1 MRLPVK
7 NEGGQ
12 HLDQKLYDYI
22 GNSYKRKNLYL
33 QEVADLENE
42 IARTKDRKTKA
53 ALKAQLAALLKGK
66 DLHEYVK
73 SLREYEEKEKAF
85 LEQLK
90 QDCEAYKASFTS
102 DNKKVNTLKMRY
114 FKATKEEEFYKPY
127 VDLCYDAEV
136 KYKSAFVIF
145 EQMKEVID
153 HLESNLKDLAE
164 AKISAKTKDPQKESA
179 GKKAYKVKKAE
190 VDKQYKI
197 NLKKLKDKKKEGL
210 ISNKALEN
218 EKRQL
223 IAKKK
228 KDTSILAN
236 SLIPSKY
243 YKEVVEN
250 KTYETTK
257 AVKQKLAVIDDN
269 ESNVLRT
276 VPSEVESNLAG
287 RALATCWL
295 PGLGQYLNGQTTK
308 MWLFLMGSF
317 FIYCIA
323 IPYAFGFGNYQAEGL
338 KSLITLANG
347 TSKLNKSMIFMV
359 EGIIALFMI
368 LLGIGIFII
377 SYIDV
382 KHVAK
387 NIVKGIRPKN
397 WFETKRGIFEEGF
410 PYLVSLPAFI
420 VILFIVIVPL
430 STTILLSFTNMDP
443 KHQSKYQWAGLTN
456 YLELATAE
464 GMIGTVFWAILGWTL
479 IWTFVATT
487 FAIVIGFGLALLT
500 NNERIKGKGFFRG
513 VFILPWAIPGFIS
526 IMFFGIM
533 FARQGILTQILNGIT
548 GLTLDI
554 KNNSMQTRIVL
565 ILMQG
570 WLGSAYVFLLS
581 TGVLQAIP
589 ADLYE
594 AAQIDGATS
603 WQRLAKITLPIVLF
617 QTAPL
622 LIGQYTFN
630 FNNFSIIYLFN
641 GGGPFDPTIYGN
653 LAGSTD
659 ILISYIYKLTMDSQ
673 EQAVGAAVTM
683 IISLALMIFT
693 FIGFK
698 NSKAFKED

>member
-1 MRLPVK
+1 M
-7 NEGGQ
+7 E
-12 HLDQKLYDYI
+12 QKLYDYI
-22 GNSYKRKNLYL
+22 GNAYNRKNLYL
-33 QEVADLENE
+33 NEIANLENE
-42 IARTKDRKTKA
+42 IAHTKDRKTRSG
-53 ALKAQLAALLKGK
+53 LKKQLSELKKNK
-66 DLHEYVK
+66 DSHEYIIK
-73 SLREYEEKEKAF
+73 LREYEQKEKVF
-85 LEQLK
+85 LEKLK
-90 QDCEAYKASFTS
+90 TSTETFKASINS
-102 DNKKVNTLKMRY
+102 ESKQAVALKTRY
-114 FKATKEEEFYKPY
+114 FKATVEVEFYQPY
-127 VDLCYDAEV
+127 VDLCYDAEMR
-136 KYKSAFVIF
+136 YKRAVVVF

-153 HLESNLKDLAE
+153 HLELNSKELEE
-164 AKISAKTKDPQKESA
+164 AKAAANNKDAEKEAAGTQEYKTQKAAIET
-179 GKKAYKVKKAE
+179 
-190 VDKQYKI
+190 QYKE
-197 NLKKLKDKKKEGL
+197 NLRSLKNKKKQGL
-210 ISNKALEN
+210 ISDKAIEN

-223 IAKKK
+223 IARKK
-228 KDTSILAN
+228 KDILILRN

-243 YKEVVEN
+243 YAEVIEN

-257 AVKQKLAVIDDN
+257 AIKQKLAVIDDN

-276 VPSEVESNLAG
+276 VPSEIDGTLSS
-287 RALATCWL
+287 RALATCL
-295 PGLGQYLNGQTTK
+295 IPGVGQYLNGQIAK
-308 MWLFLMGSF
+308 MWMFLIGSF
-317 FIYCIA
+317 FIYGIA
-323 IPYAFGFGNYQAEGL
+323 IPYACGFGNYQADGIM
-338 KSLITLANG
+338 SLWSLANG

-359 EGIIALFMI
+359 EGIIALVLI
-368 LLGIGIFII
+368 LLAIAVLII

-382 KHVAK
+382 KSVTK
-387 NIVKGIRPKN
+387 NMVKGIRPKN
-397 WFETKRGIFEEGF
+397 WFETKRSILEEGF
-410 PYLVSLPAFI
+410 PYLVSLPALI

-430 STTILLSFTNMDP
+430 CTTILLSFTNMDP
-443 KHQSKYQWAGLTN
+443 KHQSKFQWVGMQN
-456 YLELATAE
+456 YFELATAE

-487 FAIVIGFGLALLT
+487 FAILLGFGLALLT

-513 VFILPWAIPGFIS
+513 IFILPWAIPGFIS

-533 FARQGILTQILNGIT
+533 FARQGVLTQMLNNLT

-554 KNNSMQTRIVL
+554 KNNPMQTRIVL

-589 ADLYE
+589 SDLYE
-594 AAQIDGATS
+594 AAQIDGATV

-641 GGGPFDPTIYGN
+641 GGGPFNPSVYGN

-659 ILISYIYKLTMDSQ
+659 ILISYIYKLTMDNQ
-673 EQAVGAAVTM
+673 QQAVGAAVTM

-698 NSKAFKED
+698 NSKAFKEE